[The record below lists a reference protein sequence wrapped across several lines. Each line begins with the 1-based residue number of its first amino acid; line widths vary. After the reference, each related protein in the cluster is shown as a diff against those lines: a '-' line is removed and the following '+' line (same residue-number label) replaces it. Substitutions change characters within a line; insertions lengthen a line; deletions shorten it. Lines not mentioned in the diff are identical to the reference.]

1 MASLYRR
8 TILASDSG
16 VATVCRIPLLLT
28 VTAWTLTWA
37 GAPVW
42 WRAML
47 IAAATLLAATYWLP
61 ADCTA
66 WSSRMMILR
75 SSTRTPIL
83 LASGFRSFPALPRRS
98 ATLNPSSFLS
108 ALFGPRGLGVAGCQ
122 PANHGCQ
129 IVDLLRVRR
138 VCLSL
143 AFSARRSWRFSPI
156 LGEDDGVEYDS

>member
-75 SSTRTPIL
+75 SSTHTRIL
-83 LASGFRSFPALPRRS
+83 LASRFGSFRRLAPSVSHSESLVHFVRIVRS
-98 ATLNPSSFLS
+98 E
-108 ALFGPRGLGVAGCQ
+108 GVGVAKGASRPIMATRSSTFCEF
-122 PANHGCQ
+122 AAFAS
-129 IVDLLRVRR
+129 RR
-138 VCLSL
+138 L
-143 AFSARRSWRFSPI
+143 AFSARRSLLSC
-156 LGEDDGVEYDS
+156 